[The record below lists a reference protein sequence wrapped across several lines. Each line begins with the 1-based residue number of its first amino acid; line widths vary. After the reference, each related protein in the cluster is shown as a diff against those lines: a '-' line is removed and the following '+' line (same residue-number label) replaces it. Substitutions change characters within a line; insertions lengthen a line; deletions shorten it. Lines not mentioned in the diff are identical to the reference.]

1 MNNYCCLQL
10 EDAVIRGWI
19 KEEIFVDDKPEH
31 NIFIAEFVTNKRKT
45 KHWLIY
51 DKDEID
57 TKEIILKNCLW
68 CGKEL

>member
-1 MNNYCCLQL
+1 ML
-10 EDAVIRGWI
+10 RGWI
-19 KEEIFVDDKPEH
+19 KEQDFIHDKPEH
-31 NIFIAEFVTNKRKT
+31 NVFIAEFVTNKRKT

-68 CGKEL
+68 CKKDLSFFSGDFNG